1 MSASQKKSSA
11 LLCPCDS
18 KKYYDQCCGPFVS
31 GNALPPTAEALM
43 RSRYTAYTQANIRY
57 IQETMR
63 GNAAVGFD
71 PEQALE
77 WAQAAKWKRLK
88 VLNGYPH
95 ESDKDRY
102 YVEFTAYYIWD
113 GKPQSFTEVS
123 EFQKIADKWYYIDV
137 KESDL
142 LS

>member
-1 MSASQKKSSA
+1 MSVLQQKNSA

-18 KKYYDQCCGPFVS
+18 KKHYDLCCGRFVS
-31 GNALPPTAEALM
+31 GNALPQTAEALM

-57 IQETMR
+57 IEETMR
-63 GNAAVGFD
+63 GKAAVGFN
-71 PEQALE
+71 PEEALQ
-77 WAQAAKWKRLK
+77 WAQLAKWKRLK
-88 VLNGYPH
+88 VLNRYPH

-123 EFQKIADKWYYIDV
+123 EFQKINGKWYYVDA

-142 LS
+142 LT